1 MERFEAE
8 NKILKD
14 DIANNQKLIY
24 SLAQHDNVLIAQ
36 QQGLTT
42 ELLTLPYEN
51 RYKYRNKDNNT
62 N

>member
-1 MERFEAE
+1 MERFQAE

-14 DIANNQKLIY
+14 DIANKQKLIY
-24 SLAQHDNVLIAQ
+24 SLLRHYNVLIAQ
-36 QQGLTT
+36 QQRLTT
-42 ELLTLPYEN
+42 ELLTPRCED

>member
-24 SLAQHDNVLIAQ
+24 SLAQHYNVLIAQ
-36 QQGLTT
+36 QLGLTT
-42 ELLTLPYEN
+42 ELLTPP
-51 RYKYRNKDNNT
+51 
-62 N
+62 